1 MPASVTESIPSP
13 SYDSARHKV
22 SAIKTT
28 VIAPAL
34 ISTRF
39 TLHSGIRAHY
49 VIPQRNVSSSVS
61 REILTM
67 PPHVIGIE
75 QCNQTRII
83 KAVDMREKPKIDVN
97 GNPSRVDPSSLYKRP
112 DCEKNSLF
120 SSMPSAFTPISP
132 LSFSR
137 DAHSKPTVKDQNIQV
152 YIDYKKKKFS
162 SNQQT
167 DLSMPFSQYSS
178 SCAIC
183 QCQYGNLSNRPK
195 TIFSNTLPNIPDVSH
210 SFGSPITVPTV
221 KTPDSSSYSQ
231 KKQST
236 PSKPPSARKS
246 KTTLSIN
253 PRKELFQYAPT
264 NVPFHHSP
272 KQYKSSQ
279 SQKDSHTITTSNT
292 SQYISNNIPTD
303 LNQPNV
309 LTENYNRNDS
319 ITAQVNRQLQY
330 AMSYVESKQIP
341 DISRD
346 SDFPELIG
354 AQPNQTILLANPE
367 VLEITGNVNIP
378 LKPIDQD
385 GVQFIRSIL
394 QPAISKSQTDVTKK
408 DYSSGKDI
416 PRTISLIPITSM
428 KTTQSANPEQ
438 AKTSSV
444 STTTTMPT
452 AAVQLTMVNNQPQ
465 YVIRLFGQDIPL
477 ASLTVPTS
485 EGLLELHSGRPEMSL
500 AENTANKEPVVSVSD
515 TAVTITVSSVHST
528 STSNRASPVTCMV
541 SGIQESGKSASSP
554 S

>member
-1 MPASVTESIPSP
+1 
-13 SYDSARHKV
+13 
-22 SAIKTT
+22 
-28 VIAPAL
+28 
-34 ISTRF
+34 
-39 TLHSGIRAHY
+39 
-49 VIPQRNVSSSVS
+49 
-61 REILTM
+61 M
-67 PPHVIGIE
+67 PPHMIGIE
-75 QCNQTRII
+75 HCNQTRII

-97 GNPSRVDPSSLYKRP
+97 GNPPRVDPSSLYKRS

-152 YIDYKKKKFS
+152 DIDDRKRKFS
-162 SNQQT
+162 ANQKT
-167 DLSMPFSQYSS
+167 DLNMPFSQYSA

-183 QCQYGNLSNRPK
+183 QCQYGNPSNRPK
-195 TIFSNTLPNIPDVSH
+195 TIFSNPLSNISDVSH

-231 KKQST
+231 MKQST
-236 PSKPPSARKS
+236 PSKPLSTRKN

-253 PRKELFQYAPT
+253 PRKELFQYPPT
-264 NVPFHHSP
+264 SVPFHHSP

-279 SQKDSHTITTSNT
+279 SQNDSHTITTSNT
-292 SQYISNNIPTD
+292 AQYFSKNISAD
-303 LNQPNV
+303 LNQTNV
-309 LTENYNRNDS
+309 LTENYNRTDS
-319 ITAQVNRQLQY
+319 STAQVNRQLQY
-330 AMSYVESKQIP
+330 AVSYVESKQIP
-341 DISRD
+341 DISKD
-346 SDFPELIG
+346 SDFPELTG
-354 AQPNQTILLANPE
+354 TQANQTILLANPE

-385 GVQFIRSIL
+385 GVQFIKSIL
-394 QPAISKSQTDVTKK
+394 QPALSKSQRDVTKK
-408 DYSSGKDI
+408 DYSSSKDI

-428 KTTQSANPEQ
+428 KTTQSANPEE

-485 EGLLELHSGRPEMSL
+485 EGLLELHSGRPEMSV
-500 AENTANKEPVVSVSD
+500 AENTTNKEPVVSVSD
-515 TAVTITVSSVHST
+515 TAVTITVSSVYST
-528 STSNRASPVTCMV
+528 ATSNRSSPVTCMV
-541 SGIQESGKSASSP
+541 SEIKERGKSANSP